1 MPTYKEAYNAKTAK
15 GEAARKKYKNFSD
28 FEKAAKSYNT
38 KKYGTTSPTAEA
50 KKQGISKQKLAASV
64 DVKKDQDN
72 VNNRA
77 AHGGTSTYSKKT
89 PRRMRSADEKV
100 YYSPK
105 LEAEKETLNAVYKND
120 KGEATVFGK
129 QGEVQP
135 LRAVKIDTKD
145 NNKIRS
151 TVSLANNNN
160 SLLENKRG
168 KKKPSY
174 KEFKAANPNKE
185 THGGVVYKGKKGAS
199 FGAGYTESGST
210 KDGRIKDKVFDTKG
224 RKLAT
229 VKQKKS
235 GDMKVKKTLAGRI
248 NERAFKNNNKK
259 QSLGDK
265 LTSMTNSPR
274 NQQAA
279 LNVAKGLKSLYK
291 N

>member
-64 DVKKDQDN
+64 DIKKDIKN
-72 VNNRA
+72 S
-77 AHGGTSTYSKKT
+77 GTFDSSGSVKPIK
-89 PRRMRSADEKV
+89 AD
-100 YYSPK
+100 
-105 LEAEKETLNAVYKND
+105 
-120 KGEATVFGK
+120 
-129 QGEVQP
+129 
-135 LRAVKIDTKD
+135 KIETKD
-145 NNKIRS
+145 NSKIRS
-151 TVSLANNNN
+151 TVSLANNNK

-168 KKKPSY
+168 KKEDYYKKANKSYDKANAKRQKLIKKKKKGKISEEKAKRKISKAFNKHEKRMGTSY
-174 KEFKAANPNKE
+174 KEFKAANPGKE

-199 FGAGYTESGST
+199 FGAGYTEDGST
-210 KDGRIKDKVFDTKG
+210 KDGRVKNKVFDTKG

-235 GDMKVKKTLAGRI
+235 GEIKIKKTLAGRV
-248 NERAFKNNNKK
+248 NEIAFKNNNKK